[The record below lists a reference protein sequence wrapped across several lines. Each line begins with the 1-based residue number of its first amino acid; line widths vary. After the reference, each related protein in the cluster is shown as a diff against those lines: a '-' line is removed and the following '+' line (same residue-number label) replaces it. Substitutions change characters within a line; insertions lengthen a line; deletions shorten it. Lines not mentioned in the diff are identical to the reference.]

1 MKKVHEEAGAALKK
15 AQKDMKRQADKG
27 RKETENWKKE
37 DRVLLSIKDLV
48 FKERLVRK
56 LVDRYVGPY
65 TIEKMVST
73 NAVKLRLPTSMR
85 IHSVVNISWIVQY
98 KKQVERQKKEEGK
111 PIEIKEVKEWEIEK
125 ILNKRKIRGVDKYL
139 VQWKEFMAEYDT
151 WEREKDLGNTR
162 EVLEEFEGRMNTE
175 VRRQE
180 KLDMAEEKDF
190 KKRGMTRE
198 IYGKD
203 AI

>member
-1 MKKVHEEAGAALKK
+1 
-15 AQKDMKRQADKG
+15 
-27 RKETENWKKE
+27 
-37 DRVLLSIKDLV
+37 
-48 FKERLVRK
+48 
-56 LVDRYVGPY
+56 
-65 TIEKMVST
+65 
-73 NAVKLRLPTSMR
+73 MR

-190 KKRGMTRE
+190 KKRGITRE